1 MAECLFVLPLYITNL
16 LYINREILL
25 CARLLEL
32 ESGQSASISIGDG
45 ETSKC
50 KCVIVGKTYKRR
62 VGCLLIRQNLSL
74 YLCLCQSVS
83 LCL

>member
-1 MAECLFVLPLYITNL
+1 MAECLFVLGLYIVKK
-16 LYINREILL
+16 LYIDREMLL
-25 CARLLEL
+25 CARLYEL

-45 ETSKC
+45 NASKC

-62 VGCLLIRQNLSL
+62 VGCLLIRQNSSL